1 MGRLTLLFSSLLLLV
16 LATMACRSDD
26 DSPNRALPTLTAET
40 NAEERFDPFYPL
52 IDAERSE
59 LSICVTGEGGYV
71 ADTDDLARVQTAL
84 DDGLAKHDGLPVEYE
99 SRSVTEGCP
108 STRVPIG
115 ELVGNPS
122 SFSTVVETPSI
133 HFMFIYLLPESTH
146 NEMFPLQE
154 RYALGGA
161 EHVCAGDE
169 CERVTIG
176 LFLPSNAD
184 PSDIEQ
190 AILEALLL
198 VPRPTPRFTLD
209 DVRLTPGFEAIDSKS
224 TPRP

>member
-1 MGRLTLLFSSLLLLV
+1 MGRLTLLLSSLLLLV
-16 LATMACRSDD
+16 LVTMACRSDD
-26 DSPNRALPTLTAET
+26 DSPNRVLPTLTAEEH
-40 NAEERFDPFYPL
+40 AEVRFDPFYPL

-71 ADTDDLARVQTAL
+71 SDTDDLARVQTAL
-84 DDGLAKHDGLPVEYE
+84 EDGLARHEGLPVEYD

-108 STRVPIG
+108 PTRVPIG

-122 SFSTVVETPSI
+122 SFSSVVEASSN
-133 HFMFIYLLPESTH
+133 HFMFIYLLPVTTY
-146 NEMFPLQE
+146 NEMFPSQE
-154 RYALGGA
+154 RYALGSA
-161 EHVCAGDE
+161 ESVCAGDE

-184 PSDIEQ
+184 ASDIEQ
-190 AILEALLL
+190 ALLEALLL

-209 DVRLTPGFEAIDSKS
+209 DVRLTPGFELSDSLS
-224 TPRP
+224 TPMP

>member
-1 MGRLTLLFSSLLLLV
+1 MGRLTWLLPSLLLLV
-16 LATMACRSDD
+16 LVTVACRTEGDN
-26 DSPNRALPTLTAET
+26 PNRAFPTLTAEED
-40 NAEERFDPFYPL
+40 AEVRFDPFYPL

-71 ADTDDLARVQTAL
+71 ADTADLARVQTAL
-84 DDGLAKHDGLPVEYE
+84 DDGLAKHDGLPVEYGN
-99 SRSVTEGCP
+99 RSVTEGCP
-108 STRVPIG
+108 PTRVPIG

-122 SFSTVVETPSI
+122 NFSRAVESPSI

-190 AILEALLL
+190 ALLEALLL

-209 DVRLTPGFEAIDSKS
+209 DVRLTPGFEMSDSNS